1 MNDHRTRA
9 FLSFPLVESA
19 RQELRASLYSVALA
33 GMTASIARET
43 AIALSIFIGIPSV
56 EYRRRRVN

>member
-1 MNDHRTRA
+1 
-9 FLSFPLVESA
+9 
-19 RQELRASLYSVALA
+19 
-33 GMTASIARET
+33 MTASIARET